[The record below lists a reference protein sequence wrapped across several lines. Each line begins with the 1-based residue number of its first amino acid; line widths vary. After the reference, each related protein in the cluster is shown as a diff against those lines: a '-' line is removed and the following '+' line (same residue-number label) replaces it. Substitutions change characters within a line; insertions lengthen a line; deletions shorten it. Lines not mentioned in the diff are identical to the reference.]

1 MYPDTDLP
9 PLAIPEQRVE
19 RIRKNVPTFVWDRDR
34 QLQAMGLSAD
44 IAETLSVSPYFGL
57 FCDLTKNQAVAPTF
71 TAVVLCQRLKAL
83 RRAGWDPAGLS
94 DDDISDVFRAY
105 AEGGLAREGVV
116 EVLRGLFD
124 RRSRNP
130 NTKITVAD
138 VIDAS
143 DLHPAGDNEVAGSL
157 ESAVEA
163 LDVRLFATRGKMHRH
178 LMGVLMKRLRGRFD
192 GGKLSRMLSERLCA
206 CCSQQSSVQGE
217 A

>member
-9 PLAIPEQRVE
+9 PLAIPEERVE

-34 QLQAMGLSAD
+34 QLEAMGLSAG
-44 IAETLSVSPYFGL
+44 IAEILSVSSRFGL
-57 FCDLTKNQAVAPTF
+57 FCDLTKNQAVPPTF
-71 TAVVLCQRLKAL
+71 AAVVLCQRLKAL

-94 DDDISDVFRAY
+94 DDDISEVFRTY
-105 AEGGLAREGVV
+105 SEGKLAREGVV
-116 EVLRGLFD
+116 DVLRGLLD

-130 NTKITVAD
+130 DAEVTVAD
-138 VIDAS
+138 VIDAC
-143 DLHPAGDNEVAGSL
+143 DLLPADDNEVAGSL

-163 LDVRLFATRGKMHRH
+163 LDMRLFATREKMHRH

-192 GGKLSRMLSERLCA
+192 GGKLSRMLSERLRT
-206 CCSQQSSVQGE
+206 CCSRQTSVQGE